1 MLTSFF
7 GSSKPV
13 NVIIVISFMTVAFF
27 MTHFGN
33 FTSDV
38 SWQQITQTI
47 GLWLVYLATMFVLN
61 FIAQKNDLTKR
72 NTYRIMIFAAF
83 TAALPSAL
91 THPQI
96 LISGLFVMLALR
108 RIISVRSGIAIERK
122 LFDASFWI
130 AVASL
135 FYFWA
140 IAFYIVLF
148 FGVLVFAAYNVRYW
162 VIPFLGALSV
172 IILTYCYVL
181 YMGSDQ
187 SFVLDYL
194 DGISFDFAAYNTSQV
209 LVASAFFLAIFIWSV
224 LNYVLEMKNA
234 ALKARPVYA
243 LVLVL
248 SIVTLLI
255 VIITSPKTGA
265 AWYFFIPSLSVIV
278 TTYIENAKGKL
289 FKELLLWLI
298 IGLPFVIFYLNWH
311 SPVS

>member
-1 MLTSFF
+1 
-7 GSSKPV
+7 
-13 NVIIVISFMTVAFF
+13 MTVAFF

-47 GLWLVYLATMFVLN
+47 GLWLVYLATMLVLN

-72 NTYRIMIFAAF
+72 NAYRILIFAVF

-91 THPQI
+91 LDPKI

-135 FYFWA
+135 FYFWT
-140 IAFYIVLF
+140 IAFYLVLF

-181 YMGSDQ
+181 YQGSDQ
-187 SFVLDYL
+187 SSVLDYL

-209 LVASAFFLAIFIWSV
+209 LVASSFFLAIFIWSV
-224 LNYVLEMKNA
+224 FNYILGMKNA
-234 ALKARPVYA
+234 SLKVRPIYA

-278 TTYIENAKGKL
+278 STYLENTKGKL
-289 FKELLLWLI
+289 FKELLLWLM
-298 IGLPFVIFYLNWH
+298 IGLPYAIFYLNG
-311 SPVS
+311 